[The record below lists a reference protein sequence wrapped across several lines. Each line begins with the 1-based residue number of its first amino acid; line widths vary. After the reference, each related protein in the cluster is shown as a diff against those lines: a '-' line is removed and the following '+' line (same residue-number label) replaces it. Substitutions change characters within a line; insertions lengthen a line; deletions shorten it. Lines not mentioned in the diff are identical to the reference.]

1 MVEMLWGSLRPS
13 EGPHLIAN
21 SRLAER
27 MIMASRNRTERAL
40 SILLRA
46 GVLGA
51 SAALATAQANSP
63 TAAQSATA
71 ATPDSSPDV
80 AQRLQTIRE
89 AAESSDVGAALFVDP
104 DEKTL
109 LAQWVN
115 FSIGSPSWR
124 NGGWNNGGWRNAAGW
139 RNGPWGAPGWR
150 NAGPWRNSPWV
161 APWNNWR
168 NGPWNNFWRNW

>member
-1 MVEMLWGSLRPS
+1 
-13 EGPHLIAN
+13 
-21 SRLAER
+21 
-27 MIMASRNRTERAL
+27 MASRSRTEQAL
-40 SILLRA
+40 SILLRT

-51 SAALATAQANSP
+51 STVLATAQANSP
-63 TAAQSATA
+63 TSEQSATA

-89 AAESSDVGAALFVDP
+89 IAGSSDVAAALFIDP

-115 FSIGSPSWR
+115 FGGGGAGWR
-124 NGGWNNGGWRNAAGW
+124 NGGWNNSGWRNAGW
-139 RNGPWGAPGWR
+139 RNGPWGNAGWR